1 MSKKFS
7 IIIFI
12 CILVLSAILTGVF
25 FRPQDILSNT
35 PIYNDDYAM
44 HFSQCLSAKHFFLT
58 YGKCWAYDPFFL
70 AGFPNGAL
78 VNADNKA
85 WELFYLLFSPLLGYG
100 LGFKAYVI
108 IFLLGY
114 PYLIYGAARNFTL
127 SKEQSF
133 IAAFLAILLCYLS
146 LARIFIYC
154 GMVSYI
160 FALFLSLYALSLFY
174 KLLCEFSWKSYLRV
188 IIVTSLVFLTHILSL
203 MHIVIPVT
211 VLYPWHCRRLSF
223 RQHVL
228 IIIIPF
234 LILVINSYWLIP
246 LAQTLQFKTT
256 DPKQWEF
263 TFQIKNI
270 LEPLK
275 VYIEQRKTVDYNF
288 SESSQ
293 LYNLLNNTFID
304 VVLLL
309 FGASGFYIWYKE
321 KKYNL
326 LIPFL
331 SGALFIFIIAFYGSH
346 TDFIAQFQPER
357 FTVALSLLFLVPA
370 SVGFYE
376 AIQNTVR
383 GKSTGAII
391 FMLCAAFVLL
401 YRPVVEPFRLF
412 LKNKWYHVN
421 CEFPQQIT
429 DLLGFLE
436 KNTSREG
443 RILLE
448 DSEYIKFKSP
458 SHEYY
463 GGHLPAMFPEYVRRE
478 YLCGPRPMYPIKH
491 SYASFTRGVLFEK
504 NIDEYTL
511 TQLRGV
517 FDVYNVRWIVCWYQ
531 GSKQFFDQFP
541 DYIIKLS
548 EIDKF
553 SIYEVKRKPSFF
565 IKGRGTVQADY
576 NRLELSNIVAED
588 NEVII
593 SYHWM
598 EQLKTLPKG
607 NIERVFLEGDP
618 VGFIKIKNPQQSLSI
633 KNTY

>member
-1 MSKKFS
+1 MSNKLS
-7 IIIFI
+7 LITCIVIFLI
-12 CILVLSAILTGVF
+12 SAILITIFLAPG
-25 FRPQDILSNT
+25 DILSNA

-44 HFSQCLSAKHFFLT
+44 HFAQCISAKYFFLT
-58 YGKCWAYDPFFL
+58 YGKCWAYDPFYL

-85 WELFYLLFSPLLGYG
+85 WELFYVLFSPLLGYG

-133 IAAFLAILLCYLS
+133 IAAFFAIPLCYLS

-154 GMVSYI
+154 GMVSYV
-160 FALFLSLYALSLFY
+160 FALFLSMYALSLFY
-174 KLLCEFSWKSYLRV
+174 KLLGEFSWKSYISV
-188 IIVTSLVFLTHILSL
+188 IIVTSLLFLMHILSL
-203 MHIVIPVT
+203 MHIVIPMA
-211 VLYPWHCRRLSF
+211 VLYLLNFRKLSC

-228 IIIIPF
+228 IIIIP
-234 LILVINSYWLIP
+234 ILVLLFNSYWLIP
-246 LAQTLQFKTT
+246 MAQFFPYKTT

-263 TFQIKNI
+263 TFQIKNT

-275 VYIEQRKTVDYNF
+275 VYLDQRKTIDYNF
-288 SESSQ
+288 PELSQ
-293 LYNLLNNTFID
+293 LHNLNNTFID

-326 LIPFL
+326 LIPLL
-331 SGALFIFIIAFYGSH
+331 SGVIFIFIIAFYGSH

-357 FTVALSLLFLVPA
+357 FTVALSLLCIIPA
-370 SVGFYE
+370 SVGIFS
-376 AIQNTVR
+376 AGNDLLR
-383 GKSTGAII
+383 GKKALSILFI
-391 FMLCAAFVLL
+391 LCLAFILL
-401 YRPVVEPFRLF
+401 YRPVIKPFGIF
-412 LKNKWYHVN
+412 LKYNYYGFN
-421 CEFPQQIT
+421 CTFPKQLKE
-429 DLLGFLE
+429 LLVFLD
-436 KNTSREG
+436 NTTTRDG

-448 DSEYIKFKSP
+448 DSEILSDHLI
-458 SHEYY
+458 HEYY
-463 GGHLPAMFPEYVRRE
+463 GGHLPALFPEYVRRE

-491 SYASFTRGVLFEK
+491 SYASFTQGVLLEK
-504 NIDEYTL
+504 NIDAYTL
-511 TQLRGV
+511 TQLKKV
-517 FDVYNVRWIVCWYQ
+517 CDVYNVKWIICWFQ
-531 GSKQFFDQFP
+531 KSKKYFDQFP
-541 DYIIKLS
+541 DYIVKLAD
-548 EIDKF
+548 IDKF
-553 SIYEVKRKPSFF
+553 AVYEVKRKPSFF
-565 IKGRGTVQADY
+565 IKGAGTVHADY

-588 NEVII
+588 NEIII

-598 EQLKTLPKG
+598 EKLKTLPKG
-607 NIERVFLEGDP
+607 TIEKDFLEGDP